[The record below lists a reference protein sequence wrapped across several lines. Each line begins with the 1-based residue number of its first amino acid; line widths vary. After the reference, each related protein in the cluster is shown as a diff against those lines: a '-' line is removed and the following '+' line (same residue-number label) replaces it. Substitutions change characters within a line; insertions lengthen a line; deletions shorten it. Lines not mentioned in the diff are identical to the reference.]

1 MSLQNTS
8 FIKVSMVAVASDV
21 KLDLSMRIE
30 SRGDH
35 ANAAFAAEVSVVAAK
50 PCAVDGTRQ
59 RSGFV

>member
-1 MSLQNTS
+1 
-8 FIKVSMVAVASDV
+8 MVAMASDV

-50 PCAVDGTRQ
+50 PCAVDGAVNGRDLYE
-59 RSGFV
+59 RGARAENR